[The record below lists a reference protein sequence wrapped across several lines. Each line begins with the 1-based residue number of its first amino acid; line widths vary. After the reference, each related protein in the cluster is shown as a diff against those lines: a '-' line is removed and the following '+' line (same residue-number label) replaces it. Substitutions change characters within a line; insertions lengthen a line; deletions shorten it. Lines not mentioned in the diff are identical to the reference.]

1 MTMRNKQEL
10 IQQMINLLN
19 AMINV
24 EKIEMLTIKKC
35 TQQISVLS
43 EHGKSYNL
51 SSEEQA
57 KVKSVNGQL

>member
-19 AMINV
+19 AMIKV

-35 TQQISVLS
+35 AQQISGYPSMVRAIIFLLRNRQ
-43 EHGKSYNL
+43 K
-51 SSEEQA
+51 
-57 KVKSVNGQL
+57 